1 MVAAMSKLTP
11 LQMQKRA
18 ARRNPAWH
26 PADLFRIS
34 QDNGATVFQDNG
46 ELQFDLIEQTFA
58 MIDRTKETMFDAS
71 DTYQGSHLVA
81 VLSDVPPNT
90 LALIKVE
97 GRFYSV
103 NSLHSADVM
112 NVAVRYDCNAMADD
126 EAPTIRTTT

>member
-1 MVAAMSKLTP
+1 MSKLTP

-18 ARRNPAWH
+18 AKRNPAWH
-26 PADLFRIS
+26 PAELFRVS
-34 QDNGATVFQDNG
+34 QDNGATVYQADG

-58 MIDRTKETMFDAS
+58 MIDRTKETLFDAS
-71 DTYQGSHLVA
+71 ETYQGSHLVA
-81 VLSDVPPNT
+81 VLSDVPPNA

-103 NSLHSADVM
+103 NSLHSADVL

-126 EAPTIRTTT
+126 EAPTIRTAP